1 MQHHWGRDLGRGH
14 KPPRH
19 NFLES
24 LNSHFCCISYLL
36 SNTGTRN
43 SNFHNHCFRIPGLK
57 PFSRNFQARKS
68 QQFNSMSFQGMYEP
82 WNGHSII
89 NYDFLTLMMVEGGHF
104 KQRMKRRSRLD
115 IRQHVLA
122 NRVVDRWNVFYLS
135 FINCPS
141 FDFYI
146 TLINTWIWKY
156 TVKSVLFTNGESLC
170 SLVLLV
176 TAVVCDFYNF
186 G

>member
-1 MQHHWGRDLGRGH
+1 MGCMRSTKCTYQISYQCNCSTVNKPKCNTTGAGIWGGDTSPLGII
-14 KPPRH
+14 
-19 NFLES
+19 FLES

-43 SNFHNHCFRIPGLK
+43 SNFHNHCFRIPGLM
-57 PFSRNFQARKS
+57 PFPRNFQARKS
-68 QQFNSMSFQGMYEP
+68 QQFNSMYFQGMYEP

-122 NRVVDRWNVFYLS
+122 NRVVDR
-135 FINCPS
+135 
-141 FDFYI
+141 
-146 TLINTWIWKY
+146 
-156 TVKSVLFTNGESLC
+156 
-170 SLVLLV
+170 
-176 TAVVCDFYNF
+176 
-186 G
+186 